1 MIWYPMRVLPSFAII
16 GAVLACHRTY
26 AGPPEPKPS
35 PTQPPPTSTTMNTNE
50 SAREHATSI
59 EQLLE
64 GRLRGVTVNALPG
77 GGMVVRMFG
86 PTSFY
91 SGQEPLFVID
101 GVPASN
107 VIAGRLSW
115 LDPHDIESI
124 TALRDPASTAQYGVR
139 GANGV
144 IVIKTKGSH

>member
-1 MIWYPMRVLPSFAII
+1 MNWYPMRVLSSVAVI
-16 GAVLACHRTY
+16 GAVLACHRSY
-26 AGPPEPKPS
+26 PGVPEPQPS
-35 PTQPPPTSTTMNTNE
+35 PTEPPASATTMNTRE
-50 SAREHATSI
+50 SSRQHATSI

-64 GRLRGVTVNALPG
+64 GRLRGVTVTALPS

-101 GVPASN
+101 GVPTD
-107 VIAGRLSW
+107 VIQGRLAW
-115 LDPHDIESI
+115 LDPHDVESI
-124 TALRDPASTAQYGVR
+124 TALRDPSSTAQYGVR